1 MIMSLLTSFDGRINR
16 AKWWLGSLIVAVA
29 AIVLYL
35 ILAAIFGLLSI
46 PTDPAQIA
54 SMMRTGAIVQL
65 LLVIIIAYPTTAL
78 MIKRLNDRDRPRYF
92 AYIFWAPS
100 ILSLV
105 GGVLGITQTTVDMGG
120 IPMPTPNGLGYVL
133 LVASFVVGIWALI
146 ELGILKGTEGPN
158 QHGPDPL
165 GAV

>member
-16 AKWWLGSLIVAVA
+16 AKWWLGNVLVAVA
-29 AIVLYL
+29 AIVIYL
-35 ILAAIFGLLSI
+35 ILASIFGLMSV

-65 LLVIIIAYPTTAL
+65 LLVAIIAFPTTAL

-100 ILSLV
+100 ILSLI

-165 GAV
+165 GAA